1 MFRNLA
7 TCARLPVVDFEPLRN
22 TGSITAASTASTTRT
37 ARAGTS
43 ARLRCCGEV
52 RRRVRAAPLCT
63 EKRWPIMCS
72 LNFWSISVSAGMS
85 DRMAL
90 AIGSSASNPS
100 STVILL
106 FNLLLLNTFILP
118 LEEAVER
125 AAFCQPLQLVKPSQY
140 PLGRRALG
148 DPERLRYLLHSQP
161 HEVPQAHRLLIL
173 ERQLLDE
180 RDQDHVEV
188 RALQV
193 VLRPE
198 SLRRR
203 LVFQRRLPS
212 PAFAPVE
219 VRHAVGGDTVDPGSE
234 RSPRLV
240 EGLQVHDDLLEDY
253 RRDVLGILYRPDP
266 LEDEVVDLR
275 DVMVAQPL
283 QGLGRF
289 HRFAHQLSGYRGLPF
304 YHSES
309 ARVLPGLYAPA
320 GHEIPQLLASPFSPV
335 CHHDII

>member
-52 RRRVRAAPLCT
+52 RRRLRAAPLCT

-219 VRHAVGGDTVDPGSE
+219 VH
-234 RSPRLV
+234 RSK
-240 EGLQVHDDLLEDY
+240 G
-253 RRDVLGILYRPDP
+253 RRRESP
-266 LEDEVVDLR
+266 LEDEPAPEAFRAKDDLER
-275 DVMVAQPL
+275 ADLYMVLVALVEQLPL
-283 QGLGRF
+283 KYQQAVSLRYFMGLRVQEVAETLGITESAASKRI
-289 HRFAHQLSGYRGLPF
+289 LRGLDELKRLAEGGPLD
-304 YHSES
+304 S
-309 ARVLPGLYAPA
+309 
-320 GHEIPQLLASPFSPV
+320 LL
-335 CHHDII
+335 